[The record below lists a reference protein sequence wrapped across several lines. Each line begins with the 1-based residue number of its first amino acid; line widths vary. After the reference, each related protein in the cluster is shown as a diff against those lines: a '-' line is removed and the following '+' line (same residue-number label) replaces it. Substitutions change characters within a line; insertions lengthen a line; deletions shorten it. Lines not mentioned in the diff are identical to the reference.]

1 VRNLSQKEQNQKQD
15 SGIAEQDREAQQGN
29 EDQDELHTQQ
39 PIGEESNPESP
50 QRPAG
55 DSRPQTTD
63 ADDEMN
69 DSFPSEADGEETKPA
84 PEDEGVSLAELEEQ
98 LQQARQQA
106 EEAHQK
112 LLRTQAD
119 FDNYRKRVRKEKEDQ
134 AKFAAQPL
142 VEKLL
147 PVLDN
152 FERALAAAGA
162 ENEETESLLKGI
174 QMVYDQLQQALEQEG
189 VTVIPT
195 AGETFDPHIHEAVMQ
210 VQEEGYDS
218 GVVVEELQ
226 KGYLLNERVVRPAMV
241 KVNA

>member
-1 VRNLSQKEQNQKQD
+1 MIYS
-15 SGIAEQDREAQQGN
+15 
-29 EDQDELHTQQ
+29 
-39 PIGEESNPESP
+39 SP
-50 QRPAG
+50 C
-55 DSRPQTTD
+55 
-63 ADDEMN
+63 
-69 DSFPSEADGEETKPA
+69 
-84 PEDEGVSLAELEEQ
+84 LA
-98 LQQARQQA
+98 
-106 EEAHQK
+106 
-112 LLRTQAD
+112 
-119 FDNYRKRVRKEKEDQ
+119 KEKEDQ

-195 AGETFDPHIHEAVMQ
+195 VGETFDPHIHEAVMQ
-210 VQEEGYDS
+210 IQEEGYDS